1 LVVALAAGFYLAPV
15 TVSAQDIAEVTFCTA
30 TARMPMSSK
39 LGSPPGYDVEIAR
52 AIADDMTAQARFLWL
67 EPGEESENALRDGRC
82 DAALGV
88 IVDSGPMAIPPDLAG
103 LALTMPYHQA
113 GFVLVRRPDAPPLR
127 TLEEAGDTSI
137 GVEAESIAN
146 FMLRQSGRKVH
157 VFFDYEAVIREVA
170 EGRTTYGYV
179 WGPVAA
185 WVLRRREDVV
195 IAPEFESSE
204 RWSFA
209 LAVRESD
216 DQLLRVL
223 NESIRNLTE
232 EGSISEIF
240 RLYHI
245 PYMRP

>member
-1 LVVALAAGFYLAPV
+1 LVTALAAGLSFAPV
-15 TVSAQDIAEVTFCTA
+15 TASAQHTAEVTFCTA
-30 TARMPMSSK
+30 AARLPMSTR

-52 AIADDMTAQARFLWL
+52 AIADDMAAQARFLWL
-67 EPGEESENALRDGRC
+67 EPGEDFEQAVRDGRC

-88 IVDSGPMAIPPDLAG
+88 IVNPGPMAIPPDLAG
-103 LALTMPYHQA
+103 LALTIPYYQA

-127 TLEEAGDTSI
+127 TLEEAGDTPI

-170 EGRTTYGYV
+170 GGHTTYGYV
-179 WGPVAA
+179 WGPVTA
-185 WVLRRREDVV
+185 WVLHGREDVV
-195 IAPEFESSE
+195 IAPEFESSD
-204 RWSFA
+204 RWNFA

-216 DQLLRVL
+216 DQLLRAL

-245 PYMRP
+245 PHMRP